1 MTVYRAL
8 MDGFVF
14 WMTTSVLVVLGFIV
28 FGILTAA
35 ATRAGGTILNV
46 GLVAATIFI
55 VGIAVY
61 A

>member
-1 MTVYRAL
+1 MTVYRAR

-35 ATRAGGTILNV
+35 ADARRAPPS
-46 GLVAATIFI
+46 
-55 VGIAVY
+55 
-61 A
+61 